1 MRLCGIHF
9 GVAIEEW
16 SYPCRKVAQCL
27 CFLEGQFL
35 LMGIG
40 CTKPCWK
47 VSAGKIDEQGW
58 RGRKYHVRRRQVR
71 SFGGL
76 EASINERISGGKEV
90 NCGKDMIDF
99 GIPVAFFWMV
109 QDYA

>member
-1 MRLCGIHF
+1 
-9 GVAIEEW
+9 
-16 SYPCRKVAQCL
+16 
-27 CFLEGQFL
+27 
-35 LMGIG
+35 
-40 CTKPCWK
+40 
-47 VSAGKIDEQGW
+47 
-58 RGRKYHVRRRQVR
+58 VR

-76 EASINERISGGKEV
+76 EARINERISGGKEV